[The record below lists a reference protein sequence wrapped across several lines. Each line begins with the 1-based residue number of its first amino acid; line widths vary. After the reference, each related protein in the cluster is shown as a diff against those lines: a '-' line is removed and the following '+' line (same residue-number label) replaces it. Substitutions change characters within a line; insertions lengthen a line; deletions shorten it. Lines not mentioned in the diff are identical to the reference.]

1 MHAVDCVRVNLMNVQ
16 ELYALDAHPSMAK
29 CPSTMKHVAYGY
41 LAICYGCSVP
51 EEQGSMRGKSHKP
64 RVVIDERALS
74 FLQQH
79 GALLWLLKVFPD
91 LVVAKC
97 SFHCSSS
104 RTQRTPTR
112 TIIGRRDG
120 TPIQPWSI
128 LF

>member
-16 ELYALDAHPSMAK
+16 ELYALDAHPLMAK

-51 EEQGSMRGKSHKP
+51 EEQGSMRSKSHKP

-79 GALLWLLKVFPD
+79 GALLWLLKMFPE

-97 SFHCSSS
+97 SFH
-104 RTQRTPTR
+104 
-112 TIIGRRDG
+112 
-120 TPIQPWSI
+120 
-128 LF
+128 